1 MKIKF
6 HYIISLALS
15 TALFS
20 CEKDNYEAPS
30 SLLSGRL
37 LYQGTPLNFEYNRVS
52 YELYQDGFG
61 KTGPLNAGIPNVQG
75 SFFTSEGEYS
85 QLLFNGTYKMVVPN
99 GQGPFLWGEEADMPD
114 TVIINVSGNTHQDF
128 EVIPFWMIR
137 NTQLSGSGNQ
147 VSGTF
152 ALEQIVTDANARDIE
167 SVTLYVSKTLF
178 ANSQTN
184 VATNTIEGNALIDLS
199 NVSLSATVPELVPTQ
214 SYVFASIGVK
224 LTGIDDMIFSPT
236 QKIDL

>member
-1 MKIKF
+1 MKNTF
-6 HYIISLALS
+6 HYILLFVLS
-15 TALFS
+15 TAIMS
-20 CEKDNYEAPS
+20 CELDNYEPPS

-61 KTGPLNAGIPNVQG
+61 KTGPL
-75 SFFTSEGEYS
+75 SSTFTSEGEFS
-85 QLLFNGTYKMVVPN
+85 QLLFNGAYKMVVPN

-114 TVIINVSGNTHQDF
+114 TVVINVSGNTQQDF
-128 EVIPFWMIR
+128 EVIPYWMIR
-137 NTQLSGSGNQ
+137 NAQLSGGGNQ

-152 ALEQIVTDANARDIE
+152 GLEQIVTDANARDIE

-184 VATNTIEGNALIDLS
+184 VATNAIDGNEIADLS

-224 LTGIDDMIFSPT
+224 LAGIDDLIFSST
-236 QKIDL
+236 QKIEL